1 VENSH
6 ICKNRGYAVRM
17 EKSIVRKWIPRRGG
31 TQTEVIRW
39 TCPACGYSEIQV
51 DTHGASISDAQMT
64 ALLAL

>member
-1 VENSH
+1 MENSH

-17 EKSIVRKWIPRRGG
+17 EKSIVRKWIPNDP
-31 TQTEVIRW
+31 EVIRW

-51 DTHGASISDAQMT
+51 DTHGASISNARMT